1 MKKNKYD
8 ASKQLTLDLP
18 RTVQV
23 RLEKIAN
30 GQPAFGEFELVG
42 AVCWAKLEQSAL
54 SRGYRVIDWSYAD

>member
-1 MKKNKYD
+1 MKKNKYN

-42 AVCWAKLEQSAL
+42 AVDRPTLEYSARV
-54 SRGYRVIDWSYAD
+54 RGYRVIDWSYAN